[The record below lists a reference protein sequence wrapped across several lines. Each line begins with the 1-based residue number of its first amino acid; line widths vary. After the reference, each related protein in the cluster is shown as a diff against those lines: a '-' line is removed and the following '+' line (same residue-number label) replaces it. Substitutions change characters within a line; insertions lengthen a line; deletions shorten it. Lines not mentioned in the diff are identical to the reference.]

1 MSKKLTKKELET
13 IQGLVNEFNQTKI
26 KLGDTVISQ
35 SALLKKVEELKVTYA
50 KQEQKLIKKYGG
62 DAVINIET
70 GEVSEKSEEKEP
82 LKKV

>member
-1 MSKKLTKKELET
+1 MIKKLTPEELET
-13 IQGLVNEFNQTKI
+13 IQLLVNEFNQTKI

-35 SALLKKVEELKVTYA
+35 TVLLKKIEELKEDYS
-50 KQEQKLIKKYGG
+50 KQEKSLIKKYGK

-70 GEVSEKSEEKEP
+70 GEISETKEKEE

>member
-1 MSKKLTKKELET
+1 MSKTLTKRELET

-35 SALLKKVEELKVTYA
+35 ASLIKQVEELKVTYA
-50 KQEQKLIKKYGG
+50 KQEKSLVKKYGK

-70 GEVSEKSEEKEP
+70 GEISEAEEKEE